1 MQIGLDPW
9 LHCFYECTVVG
20 IKRKF
25 CSKIINLPIC
35 AGAKVFT
42 IAKIALELQ
51 RLLWIQPIFSQIDI
65 LIFDRLCEKVHIN
78 QKTFSIFGSLSLW
91 DLMTDKKE

>member
-1 MQIGLDPW
+1 MQKKKIPNIVD
-9 LHCFYECTVVG
+9 TADV
-20 IKRKF
+20 IKDF
-25 CSKIINLPIC
+25 LPIC

-78 QKTFSIFGSLSLW
+78 VHIF
-91 DLMTDKKE
+91 

>member
-1 MQIGLDPW
+1 MQKKEIPNIVD
-9 LHCFYECTVVG
+9 TADV
-20 IKRKF
+20 IKDF
-25 CSKIINLPIC
+25 LPIC

>member
-1 MQIGLDPW
+1 MLKNKISNIVD
-9 LHCFYECTVVG
+9 TADV
-20 IKRKF
+20 IKDF
-25 CSKIINLPIC
+25 LPIC

-42 IAKIALELQ
+42 IAKIAFDLQ

-78 QKTFSIFGSLSLW
+78 QKTFSIFGSLSLL